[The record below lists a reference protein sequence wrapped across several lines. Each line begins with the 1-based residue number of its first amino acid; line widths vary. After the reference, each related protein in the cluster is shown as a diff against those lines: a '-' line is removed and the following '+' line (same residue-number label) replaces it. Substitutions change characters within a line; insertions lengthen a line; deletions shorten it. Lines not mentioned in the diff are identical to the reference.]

1 MKYLI
6 IFLFGVISFDGTAQ
20 NILKGTVTDQYDE
33 GIPGV
38 RVFVKN
44 TTYGVI
50 TNYNGEYFLE
60 LKDKKDYL
68 ISFNM
73 VGFSDST
80 VKINIDS
87 KYTQLDIQL
96 KETTQEL
103 ETVEIYADKVDIA
116 KKVIKESNA
125 VKKKWRK
132 SVEQYTCNTYIKTS
146 LEKEYKPMVAKRM
159 EMKSD
164 SFVGGKSKM
173 NFIES
178 YAITKYQAP
187 NNYHEKII
195 AEHDYAEKGSNTVSG
210 SVSFD
215 FGDDVVPTQYIEHNP
230 YIFYEKVEDGNF
242 NLYQNLVTLPRIS
255 TKPIL
260 SPIADGSFV
269 SYKYKLNSVF
279 FENGQKIYN
288 IEVTPR
294 NKQAPLFSGNLYI
307 IDSLWVIKSFD
318 LSINSSTMEFF
329 KTFRII
335 QDYENI
341 DGNWVVVRREF
352 NYTINEIQ
360 QIISANTRVSH
371 TNYNFNPEFDKKEF
385 NDEILSY
392 DTEAFN
398 KDSSYWN
405 NLRPIQLKQT
415 ELDFIHEQDSI
426 TKFLE
431 SEAYLDSIDKA
442 YNRLTFWDVTLNGI
456 GFRNRYKKQSIYFN
470 SLLSSL
476 KVFGVGG
483 LRYGLG
489 GNYSKEFENAHKI
502 KLEGDLDYGFN
513 NKDIKGFLSAEYTFL
528 PLKFGS
534 FRLRGGDTYDMINN
548 YESVLG
554 TFSRS
559 NYVRNRFIGVSQRLE
574 LINGLYGRLSFDYSD
589 RQEITDLILADWSN
603 EVFGELN
610 KPQPFERYTVSL
622 FELNLVYRF
631 KQKYVI
637 KGNKKQIIGTK
648 FPELKLTYKK
658 GVPKLFGS
666 DVNFDFIEL
675 SASDKVQL
683 SRLGELKWNFVAGSF
698 VNKVDLRFIEHKFF
712 RGSDAFLFSNPLKSH
727 QLLDSTFHTPNPY
740 FQAFAIH
747 HFNGSIMNKIPLI
760 NKLKLQLVVGG
771 SALLIQDIN
780 YSHIEIY
787 GGIERPFRLWK
798 QLLKVGT
805 YWAIRQNNIT
815 DGTLRF
821 KIGMDFFNSYTNSWS
836 Y

>member
-6 IFLFGVISFDGTAQ
+6 LFFGFNSIIGLSQ
-20 NILKGTVTDQYDE
+20 NVLKGTITDQYHE

-38 RVFVKN
+38 RVFIQN

-60 LKDKKDYL
+60 LKDENQYF

-80 VKINIDS
+80 VEVNIQS
-87 KYTQLDIQL
+87 KYTQLNIQL
-96 KETTQEL
+96 KETSRAL

-116 KKVIKESNA
+116 KKVIKQTNQN
-125 VKKKWRK
+125 KKKWRK
-132 SVEQYTCNTYIKTS
+132 SVEEYVCNTYIKTS
-146 LEKEYKPMVAKRM
+146 LEKEYKPAVAKRM
-159 EMKSD
+159 EAKSD
-164 SFVGGKSKM
+164 TFVAGKSKM

-178 YAITKYQAP
+178 YSITKFKQP
-187 NNYHEKII
+187 NKYHEEII
-195 AEHDYAEKGSNTVSG
+195 AHHDYAEKANNNVSG

-215 FGDDVVPTQYIEHNP
+215 FGDDIIPTQYIEHNP

-255 TKPIL
+255 TKPIM

-269 SYKYKLNSVF
+269 SYTYRLHSVF
-279 FENGQKIYN
+279 YEDGQKIYN
-288 IEVTPR
+288 IEVKPR
-294 NKQAPLFSGNLYI
+294 NKYAPLFSGNLYI

-318 LSINSSTMEFF
+318 LSINSSAMEFF

-352 NYTINEIQ
+352 NYTINELQ
-360 QIISANTRVSH
+360 EIISANTRVSH
-371 TNYNFNPEFDKKEF
+371 TNYNFNPNFTKKEF
-385 NDEILSY
+385 TDEILSY
-392 DTEAFN
+392 NTEAFN
-398 KDSSYWN
+398 KDSAYWN
-405 NLRPIQLKQT
+405 DLRPIQLKQT
-415 ELDFIHEQDSI
+415 ELEFIHEQDSI
-426 TKFLE
+426 TKFIE
-431 SEAYLDSIDKA
+431 SEAYLDSIDRE

-456 GFRNRYKKQSIYFN
+456 GFRNRYKKQSIYFK

-483 LRYGLG
+483 LRYGFG
-489 GNYSKEFENAHKI
+489 GNYSKEFKNNHKI
-502 KLEGDLDYGFN
+502 KIEGDLDYGFN

-528 PLKFGS
+528 PLQFGS
-534 FRLRGGDTYDMINN
+534 FRLSGGDVYDMINN
-548 YESVLG
+548 YESALG

-559 NYVRNRFIGVSQRLE
+559 NYVRNRYIGVSQRLE
-574 LINGLYGRLSFDYSD
+574 LINGLYARLSFDYSD
-589 RQEITDLILADWSN
+589 RQEITNLILADWSN
-603 EVFGELN
+603 EIFGELN
-610 KPQPFERYTVSL
+610 KPQPFDRYKVSL
-622 FELNLVYRF
+622 FELNIVYRF

-637 KGNKKQIIGTK
+637 KGNKKQIIGSR

-658 GVPKLFGS
+658 GVPTLFGS
-666 DVNFDFIEL
+666 EVNFDFIEL
-675 SASDKVQL
+675 SGSDKMQL
-683 SRLGELKWNFVAGSF
+683 GTFGELKWNFIAGSF
-698 VNKVDLRFIEHKFF
+698 LNKVDLRFIEHKFF
-712 RGSDAFLFSNPLKSH
+712 RGSDDFLFSNPLKSH
-727 QLLDSTFHTPNPY
+727 QLLDSTFNTPEAY

-771 SALLIQDIN
+771 SALLIQEAN
-780 YSHIEIY
+780 YSHIEVY
-787 GGIERPFRLWK
+787 AGVERAFRLWK
-798 QLLKVGT
+798 QMFKVGT
-805 YWAIRQNNIT
+805 YWAVRQNNVT